1 MLVTPAAIL
10 HNKFWFCLELT
21 QVLELNYSSN
31 ILANEFEH
39 NYGVE

>member
-1 MLVTPAAIL
+1 MLVTPVAIL
-10 HNKFWFCLELT
+10 HKKFWFCLELV

-31 ILANEFEH
+31 SLANEFEH